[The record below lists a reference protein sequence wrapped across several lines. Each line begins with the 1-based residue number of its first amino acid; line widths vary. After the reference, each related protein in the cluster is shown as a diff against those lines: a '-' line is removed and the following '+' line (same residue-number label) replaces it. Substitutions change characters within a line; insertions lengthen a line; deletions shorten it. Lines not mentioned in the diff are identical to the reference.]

1 MLDIGGF
8 VFSFTHDSLRKTTN
22 HEQSESIVADP
33 GSSAWVHVVM
43 YEPFVVCEFVSMV
56 VRRHDVHQED
66 VLGFWVE
73 SCDLHL
79 VAGEHPPA
87 GRRRRIFIKSQKLDN
102 KTKNSLSG
110 PQRPSVPW
118 VPGAYCA
125 CVYTLHNCFFQ
136 N

>member
-33 GSSAWVHVVM
+33 GSSACVHVVM

-102 KTKNSLSG
+102 KLKT
-110 PQRPSVPW
+110 
-118 VPGAYCA
+118 A
-125 CVYTLHNCFFQ
+125 
-136 N
+136 